1 MQVSLSG
8 HHVDITDSMRN
19 YVNEKIARLDRHFDQ
34 ALDIHV
40 VLTVEKLRHR
50 AEATLHVSGGN
61 LHADDVREDMYAA
74 IDGLVDKLDRQGKKH
89 KEKMKDHRL
98 KTAPTVAATE
108 EVE

>member
-19 YVNEKIARLDRHFDQ
+19 YVNEKVGRLDRHFDQ

-40 VLTVEKLRHR
+40 VLTVEKARHC
-50 AEATLHVSGGN
+50 AEATLHVSGGI
-61 LHADDVREDMYAA
+61 LHAEDVREDMYAA

-89 KEKMKDHRL
+89 KEKVKSHRL
-98 KTAPTVAATE
+98 KTAPAEPA
-108 EVE
+108 